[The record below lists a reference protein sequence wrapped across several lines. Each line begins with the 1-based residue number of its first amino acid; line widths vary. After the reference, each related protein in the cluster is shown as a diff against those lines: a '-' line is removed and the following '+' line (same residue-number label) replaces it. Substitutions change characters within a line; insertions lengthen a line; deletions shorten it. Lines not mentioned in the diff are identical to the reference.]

1 MARLPSGALAL
12 TATLP
17 DGTTDFTPWDPVTL
31 NPLKRPFAAFSPS
44 VPTPPPQHYFHVCP
58 EERRRRAENEAWV
71 ARQLALYAAAPGP
84 RFWDRDKQQRGL
96 RLRGG
101 GGGGDGYGVE
111 EEVVVAAVVEVE
123 KEESTLTTP
132 SSSAAVAAL
141 LRLLLPTAATIRE
154 RAARAQFSMSRARYQ
169 FAAYRRREDVR
180 RVVAALRLALLVGAV
195 LLGLAVFWALLLARG
210 GDGDGGNDN
219 EFVSYVLVPNYQAWS
234 LVPPVPVPVPPPTSS
249 SSS

>member
-17 DGTTDFTPWDPVTL
+17 NGTTDFTPWDPVTL

-71 ARQLALYAAAPGP
+71 ARQRALYAAAPGP
-84 RFWDRDKQQRGL
+84 RFWDRDRQRGL
-96 RLRGG
+96 RLR

-111 EEVVVAAVVEVE
+111 EEVTVKVEERRRGEGEVEVE
-123 KEESTLTTP
+123 KEESTLATP
-132 SSSAAVAAL
+132 SSSAVAAL
-141 LRLLLPTAATIRE
+141 LRLLPTAAAIRE
-154 RAARAQFSMSRARYQ
+154 RAARARFSLSRARYH

-180 RVVAALRLALLVGAV
+180 RVVAALRLALLVGAA
-195 LLGLAVFWALLLARG
+195 LGLAVFWALLARG
-210 GDGDGGNDN
+210 GDGNDN

-234 LVPPVPVPVPPPTSS
+234 LVPPVPVPPPTSS
-249 SSS
+249 S